1 EMRAEIEVVGAK
13 AKRGAEDDLVE
24 HGSGGI
30 DDQLAALCGADDAVK
45 VAGVDGGHGD
55 GGLFAKKTA
64 GACGIAV
71 AAPDVVALAFQ
82 KLCEERTS
90 GPRSQNEDAHDFSK
104 LYHSPR
110 GSGAPKASRGC
121 GN

>member
-71 AAPDVVALAFQ
+71 ATPDIVALALQ
-82 KLCEERTS
+82 KLGKQGASRPCSQDENSHAVRT
-90 GPRSQNEDAHDFSK
+90 
-104 LYHSPR
+104 LYHSQGER
-110 GSGAPKASRGC
+110 RSSE
-121 GN
+121 